1 MNIDNVYEK
10 INESGIKVFSY
21 NIPETKAAT
30 IEMNK
35 KYGIFIN
42 HDLIKDTDEEF
53 LVATHEY
60 GHCMSGATHK
70 LNSKFDLICK
80 HEYKADRRAILDFL
94 PIEKLYEAIDKGC
107 QTVYEF
113 SEYLELPE
121 DFVAKAFKHYMAM
134 ELI

>member
-1 MNIDNVYEK
+1 MNIDNVYKK
-10 INESGIKVFSY
+10 INDNGIKVFSY
-21 NIPETKAAT
+21 NIPETKAVT

-53 LVATHEY
+53 LIATHEY

-70 LNSKFDLICK
+70 LNSEYDLICQ
-80 HEYKADRRAILDFL
+80 HEYRADRRAVLDFL
-94 PIEKLYEAIDKGC
+94 PIEKLYEAIDQGC

-113 SEYLELPE
+113 AKQLELPE
-121 DFVAKAFKHYMAM
+121 EFVAKAFKHYMAM

>member
-1 MNIDNVYEK
+1 MNIDSVYEK
-10 INESGIKVFSY
+10 ISENGIKVFSY
-21 NIPETKAAT
+21 DIPDTKAAT

-42 HDLIKDTDEEF
+42 HDLIRDKDEEF
-53 LVATHEY
+53 LIATHEY

-70 LNSKFDLICK
+70 VNSKFDLISK
-80 HEYKADRRAILDFL
+80 HEYKADRRAVLDFL
-94 PIEKLYEAIDKGC
+94 PIERLYEAIDEGC
-107 QTVYEF
+107 QTVYDF

-121 DFVAKAFKHYMAM
+121 EFVAKAFKHYMAM